1 MAQVA
6 AAGRANLLLHARL
19 DSDAPRSVRIR
30 TTVNGY
36 TQRERVQPLAKG
48 ANEVEWTFGVDNPRL
63 WWPWSMGAQE
73 LTDVTVEVFIEGGE
87 QASDTAVRRTG
98 LRQVA
103 LDRWQLSVNGERLFI
118 KGANHGPTRM
128 QIGEATAAELRRD
141 VEFAQDAGLDLLRI
155 HAHIT
160 RPELYEAADEL
171 GMLLWQD
178 LPLQWGYARSV
189 RKQATAQAR
198 EAVDLLGH
206 HPSIAVW
213 CGHNEPFRL
222 DVEPGRPTNMPLL
235 AAKWIAGQQL
245 PTWNKTVLDR
255 WIKRSLER
263 SDGSRPVV
271 AHSGVLPHLPML
283 DGTDSHL
290 YFGWY
295 HGNERD
301 LPGFAA
307 AVPSM
312 VRFVSEFG
320 AQAVP
325 ASAAFMEPERWPN
338 LDWAHL
344 ERHHALQK
352 SIFDKRVPPA
362 DYDTFED
369 WQAATQ
375 QYQAMLLKHHIETLR
390 RLKYRPTGGFCL
402 FAFADGNPGVT
413 WSILDHDRQRKR
425 GFDAVTDACR
435 PVIVVADRMPEHT
448 KPGAS
453 LALNVHVVNDLRHAL
468 VDAVVV
474 ARLSWPGGERS
485 WRFAGTVRADA
496 CALVGTLQFVTP
508 DVTGA
513 LTLDLTLEHA
523 AAAATNR
530 YGTLLTAS

>member
-1 MAQVA
+1 
-6 AAGRANLLLHARL
+6 
-19 DSDAPRSVRIR
+19 
-30 TTVNGY
+30 
-36 TQRERVQPLAKG
+36 
-48 ANEVEWTFGVDNPRL
+48 
-63 WWPWSMGAQE
+63 
-73 LTDVTVEVFIEGGE
+73 
-87 QASDTAVRRTG
+87 
-98 LRQVA
+98 
-103 LDRWQLSVNGERLFI
+103 
-118 KGANHGPTRM
+118 
-128 QIGEATAAELRRD
+128 
-141 VEFAQDAGLDLLRI
+141 
-155 HAHIT
+155 
-160 RPELYEAADEL
+160 
-171 GMLLWQD
+171 
-178 LPLQWGYARSV
+178 
-189 RKQATAQAR
+189 
-198 EAVDLLGH
+198 
-206 HPSIAVW
+206 
-213 CGHNEPFRL
+213 
-222 DVEPGRPTNMPLL
+222 
-235 AAKWIAGQQL
+235 
-245 PTWNKTVLDR
+245 
-255 WIKRSLER
+255 
-263 SDGSRPVV
+263 
-271 AHSGVLPHLPML
+271 
-283 DGTDSHL
+283 
-290 YFGWY
+290 
-295 HGNERD
+295 
-301 LPGFAA
+301 
-307 AVPSM
+307 
-312 VRFVSEFG
+312 
-320 AQAVP
+320 
-325 ASAAFMEPERWPN
+325 MEPERWPN